1 MSSKNKQS
9 FMNRF
14 IAFMEKYF
22 EPVAAR
28 IEKQRHISSIKNGM
42 IALIWV
48 LIIGSFSLIISAIGN
63 MFPAGSVVKE
73 FFVQNAAALN
83 LPFQFTF
90 GLLSIY
96 AAITISYSHAKQM
109 KVPVL
114 HSVMAAVMVTLILN
128 TKMVDGVLNTE
139 FLDSRGLFIAIFAA
153 LISVELIGLF
163 IRKNI
168 TIRIKGLP
176 AGIATTFEAIIPL
189 VVLLFSAVG
198 LSILMQSVTSGQ
210 IIPEAFT
217 TMLAPAINSIDTPY
231 AILIGFVLP
240 FMTQYLGAN
249 AAAYAA
255 GEPIPH
261 VFAPNFWDYFM
272 GFSGSGITG
281 ALVILALFSKSRE
294 LKAVGKVSVVP
305 AIFTISEPVVFGL
318 PICFNPYLFIPF
330 VLGTPILAVGQWFV
344 FHFGWV
350 RPPIANVGGTPIPLA
365 QYLAT
370 MDWRAI
376 ILIIFVLAAAVC
388 MYYPFFKMYEKSLI
402 KEEEVVS
409 ERQAAHDA
417 LDLDF

>member
-1 MSSKNKQS
+1 
-9 FMNRF
+9 
-14 IAFMEKYF
+14 
-22 EPVAAR
+22 
-28 IEKQRHISSIKNGM
+28 
-42 IALIWV
+42 
-48 LIIGSFSLIISAIGN
+48 
-63 MFPAGSVVKE
+63 
-73 FFVQNAAALN
+73 
-83 LPFQFTF
+83 
-90 GLLSIY
+90 
-96 AAITISYSHAKQM
+96 
-109 KVPVL
+109 
-114 HSVMAAVMVTLILN
+114 
-128 TKMVDGVLNTE
+128 
-139 FLDSRGLFIAIFAA
+139 
-153 LISVELIGLF
+153 
-163 IRKNI
+163 
-168 TIRIKGLP
+168 
-176 AGIATTFEAIIPL
+176 
-189 VVLLFSAVG
+189 
-198 LSILMQSVTSGQ
+198 
-210 IIPEAFT
+210 
-217 TMLAPAINSIDTPY
+217 
-231 AILIGFVLP
+231 
-240 FMTQYLGAN
+240 
-249 AAAYAA
+249 
-255 GEPIPH
+255 
-261 VFAPNFWDYFM
+261 M